1 MVNTFL
7 YSTTNIYGQNQARED
22 LNITEVY
29 SKNNVA
35 PLKVIQRVGRYV
47 QDVSISSIE
56 VSSKVETEKGEKRVA
71 EVKTMLPCNILLR
84 SLILKK
90 NPLSFLFQRKRSE
103 KLQRR
108 QLWDVSSSNLTRKTQ
123 SLGN

>member
-22 LNITEVY
+22 LRITEVY
-29 SKNNVA
+29 SKDNVA
-35 PLKVIQRVGRYV
+35 PLKVIQHVGRYV
-47 QDVSISSIE
+47 QDFNISSIE

-84 SLILKK
+84 SLIL
-90 NPLSFLFQRKRSE
+90 
-103 KLQRR
+103 
-108 QLWDVSSSNLTRKTQ
+108 
-123 SLGN
+123 

>member
-29 SKNNVA
+29 SKDNVA

>member
-29 SKNNVA
+29 SKDNVA

-108 QLWDVSSSNLTRKTQ
+108 DVSSSNLTRKTQ

>member
-22 LNITEVY
+22 LNITQVY
-29 SKNNVA
+29 SKDNVA

-84 SLILKK
+84 SLIL
-90 NPLSFLFQRKRSE
+90 NPLSFLFQRQRSE